1 MVDIHLF
8 ERAAEVANALAKVV
22 EEGTELEEVVVD
34 SAAEGFRKKTV
45 SEEEAHSYLLNR
57 GVVLQLVLTNANKG
71 SGAKRRGN
79 FGAQKLS

>member
-22 EEGTELEEVVVD
+22 EEGAELKEVVVD

-45 SEEEAHSYLLNR
+45 SEEEAHSYLLHR
-57 GVVLQLVLTNANKG
+57 GIVLQLVLTNANKG
-71 SGAKRRGN
+71 SGAKRRGY
-79 FGAQKLS
+79 FGAKKLS

>member
-8 ERAAEVANALAKVV
+8 ERAAEVANAFAKVV

-45 SEEEAHSYLLNR
+45 SEEESHSYLLNR
-57 GVVLQLVLTNANKG
+57 GIILQLILANANEG
-71 SGAKRRGN
+71 SGTKRRGH
-79 FGAQKLS
+79 FGAKELS

>member
-8 ERAAEVANALAKVV
+8 ERAAEVADALAEVV
-22 EEGTELEEVVVD
+22 EEGTELKEVIVD

-57 GVVLQLVLTNANKG
+57 GVILQLILTNANKG
-71 SGAKRRGN
+71 SGTKRPGH
-79 FGAQKLS
+79 FGAKKLS

>member
-22 EEGTELEEVVVD
+22 EEGAELKEVVVD

-45 SEEEAHSYLLNR
+45 SEEESHSYLLHR
-57 GVVLQLVLTNANKG
+57 GVILQLVLVNANEG
-71 SGAKRRGN
+71 SGTKRRGH
-79 FGAQKLS
+79 FGAKKLT